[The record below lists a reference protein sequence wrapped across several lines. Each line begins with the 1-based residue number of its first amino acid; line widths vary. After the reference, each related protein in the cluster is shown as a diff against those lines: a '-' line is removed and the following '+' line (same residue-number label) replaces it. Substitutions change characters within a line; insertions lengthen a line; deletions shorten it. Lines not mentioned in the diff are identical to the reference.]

1 MKKYILLLAAGKGN
15 RFNTKTPKQ
24 FVVVKGKP
32 LLLHTF
38 EAFLRWEHSAKFI
51 LVLSKPM
58 VEQWHQICSSYKFK
72 TNHQIV
78 IGGSTRFQSVKNGL
92 EHIPKEALVA
102 IHDGVRPLLSKRL
115 IKEGFSL
122 AEKNGSAIPVIKIS
136 DSVREI
142 KEDASKPVSRQNL
155 RLVQTPQFFKSTL
168 IKQAYQNAT
177 SDNFTDDA
185 SVLQQAGSI
194 PFIFEGDPKNIK
206 VTRPEDIEVIKIF
219 LK

>member
-1 MKKYILLLAAGKGN
+1 MAAGKGN

-38 EAFLRWEHSAKFI
+38 EAFLRWEQSARFI
-51 LVLSKPM
+51 LVLSKPI

-92 EHIPKEALVA
+92 EQIPENSLIA
-102 IHDGVRPLLSKRL
+102 IHDGVRPLISKIL
-115 IKEGFSL
+115 IEKGFSL
-122 AEKNGSAIPVIKIS
+122 AEKNGSAIPVVKMS

-142 KEDASKPVSRQNL
+142 KGVVSKPVIRQNL
-155 RLVQTPQFFKSTL
+155 RLVQTPQFFKSAL
-168 IKQAYQNAT
+168 IKRAYQSAT

-185 SVLQQAGSI
+185 SVYQQAGRI
-194 PFIFEGDPKNIK
+194 PFLFEGDPKNIK
-206 VTRPEDIEVIKIF
+206 VTRPEDLEVVKMF